1 MPATIVPQL
10 FQSIKVGPVFLL
22 HRVVLAPLTRFRNTK
37 ATNVP
42 ILPMTKVYYTQRA
55 KVPGTLLITE
65 GTMVGPQAGGYD
77 NVPGVWSDEQIGAWK
92 EITDSVH
99 AAGSFIIMQLGAIG
113 RVASPSVLEA
123 NNPPLPLVGPS
134 NIPATGHAN
143 PRALTVDEIQ
153 EYIQLFARAAEN
165 AVHRAGFDGVELHG
179 ANGYLLD
186 QFLQDTSNDR
196 TDKYGDSV
204 ENRSRFMLEAV
215 DAVARAVG
223 PERTA
228 LRLSP
233 WSKFQD
239 MGMKDPVPQYT
250 HLITT
255 LSEAHPSLAYIHV
268 VEPRINGDVD
278 REHAAHE
285 SNDFIRALWKGRPYV
300 TAGGYMAQSA
310 IAAAERGSELVA
322 FGRYYISNPDLPL
335 KLKANAA
342 LTHYDRKTFYV
353 PGERE
358 DAHVG
363 YTDYPFTEES
373 A

>member
-1 MPATIVPQL
+1 
-10 FQSIKVGPVFLL
+10 
-22 HRVVLAPLTRFRNTK
+22 
-37 ATNVP
+37 
-42 ILPMTKVYYTQRA
+42 
-55 KVPGTLLITE
+55 
-65 GTMVGPQAGGYD
+65 
-77 NVPGVWSDEQIGAWK
+77 
-92 EITDSVH
+92 
-99 AAGSFIIMQLGAIG
+99 MQLGAIG

-153 EYIQLFARAAEN
+153 EYVQLFARAAEN